1 MDDPESNSS
10 APATEDTA
18 PPTPSP
24 AASGDDDTGG
34 GAASGPGTEDSG
46 AASGP
51 GTEDSGV
58 PANVPASSS
67 SQPAATL
74 TPAPNVVR
82 PKRGGIAGMMD
93 SIADELAG
101 PGSVHTDNQGNEY
114 INRKGQWLQIAGEA
128 LRGAAAGA
136 AVAQGPG
143 GAWRGAA
150 AGIKAGDEMA
160 QQRQQQQA
168 QQTQQTRQ
176 AQQDKFNA
184 IKLKHDLAAKDFEL
198 SRMQVKANED
208 DIKFSQ
214 EQVDREQ
221 KLGSADLGV
230 YKDEADLARVKAAH
244 PDFWKSVYQNN
255 IVAIPEIGPDGKRS
269 GIHVFLRTPGTGSQ
283 LADPGT
289 PIKIFTPGKTPDE
302 APTLVDQV
310 PTVPMTHDMV
320 DAYNASAQ
328 NKLKQWHIDQNA
340 EAYKQQQTQT
350 SEAEE
355 EAHRATAGKENAEA
369 GKIRKETGNLPNPAS
384 TAAAAAGKTGEEYL
398 ATLPNDQAALVR
410 DIGTGKAA
418 PERISYLLGRGQ
430 SKGSEQIMAQVAAAY
445 PDLDTSKLAAYP
457 KTYQDYTSGKTAQ
470 ALNSGATV
478 LQHLDKL
485 SALNTVASH
494 IPHTPDYTAYKNQV
508 DTLAPE
514 LAKFYGHSTNDSINS
529 YKDTLLSQL
538 PGNRQAAIATQAAS
552 MGKKIDSYEQ
562 QWRNAAPSAAYEAPM
577 PGMSDAAKMA
587 RGRLDPEYGAKL
599 FSVSRWQRANPQ
611 GDPRA
616 AQAAAKQ
623 KGLEVI
629 Q

>member
-10 APATEDTA
+10 ATATEDTA

-34 GAASGPGTEDSG
+34 G

-93 SIADELAG
+93 SIADEMAG

-168 QQTQQTRQ
+168 QQTQETRQ

-214 EQVDREQ
+214 EQQDRERS
-221 KLGSADLGV
+221 LGSADLGV
-230 YKDEADLARVKAAH
+230 YKDEADLARVKEAH

-255 IVAIPEIGPDGKRS
+255 VVSVPDIGPDGQRR
-269 GIHVFLRTPGTGSQ
+269 GIHLFLRTPGVGSQ

-289 PIKIFTPGKTPDE
+289 PIKIYTPGKTPDDE
-302 APTLVDQV
+302 PALVDQV
-310 PTVPMTHDMV
+310 PTVPMTHDQV

-355 EAHRATAGKENAEA
+355 EAHRATARHTNCGNRA
-369 GKIRKETGNLPNPAS
+369 TGGGR
-384 TAAAAAGKTGEEYL
+384 AAKSGGRVHGGRGGGQ
-398 ATLPNDQAALVR
+398 DR
-410 DIGTGKAA
+410 G
-418 PERISYLLGRGQ
+418 RISGY
-430 SKGSEQIMAQVAAAY
+430 
-445 PDLDTSKLAAYP
+445 
-457 KTYQDYTSGKTAQ
+457 
-470 ALNSGATV
+470 
-478 LQHLDKL
+478 
-485 SALNTVASH
+485 
-494 IPHTPDYTAYKNQV
+494 
-508 DTLAPE
+508 
-514 LAKFYGHSTNDSINS
+514 
-529 YKDTLLSQL
+529 
-538 PGNRQAAIATQAAS
+538 
-552 MGKKIDSYEQ
+552 
-562 QWRNAAPSAAYEAPM
+562 
-577 PGMSDAAKMA
+577 
-587 RGRLDPEYGAKL
+587 
-599 FSVSRWQRANPQ
+599 
-611 GDPRA
+611 A
-616 AQAAAKQ
+616 AQRSGGAGARYWHRESGSGTNFISAGPGTIQ
-623 KGLEVI
+623 KLGTNHGPGGGGLS
-629 Q
+629 

>member
-1 MDDPESNSS
+1 MDDDAAVA
-10 APATEDTA
+10 APDTENTP
-18 PPTPSP
+18 PPTPSADASGADDAA
-24 AASGDDDTGG
+24 AAS
-34 GAASGPGTEDSG
+34 DSG
-46 AASGP
+46 DQASAEAQSPEP
-51 GTEDSGV
+51 GAQPAV
-58 PANVPASSS
+58 PPNVPASSS

-82 PKRGGIAGMMD
+82 PRRGGIAGVMD
-93 SIADELAG
+93 DIADSLAG

-114 INRKGQWLQIAGEA
+114 INRKGQWLKIAGEA

-160 QQRQQQQA
+160 EQEQKQQA
-168 QQTQQTRQ
+168 QQTQEQRQ

-184 IKLKHDLAAKDFEL
+184 IKLKHDMAAKDFEL
-198 SRMQVKANED
+198 SRMQVKANQD

-214 EQVDREQ
+214 EQIDREQ

-230 YKDEADLARVKAAH
+230 YKDEAELAKVKEQH

-255 IVAIPEIGPDGKRS
+255 IVAIPEIGPDGKRA

-289 PIKIFTPGKTPDE
+289 PIKIFTPGKTPDAE
-302 APTLVDQV
+302 PTLTDQV

-320 DAYNASAQ
+320 DAYNNAAQ
-328 NKLKQWHIDQNA
+328 NKYKQWHVDNNA

-418 PERISYLLGRGQ
+418 PERIAYLLGRGQ
-430 SKGSEQIMAQVAAAY
+430 SKGSEQVMAQVAAAY

-457 KTYQDYTSGKTAQ
+457 KTYQDYTSGKTAT

-485 SALNTVASH
+485 QGLNTVESH

-514 LAKFYGHSTNDSINS
+514 LAKFYGHSTDADIKS
-529 YKDTLLSQL
+529 YKDTLMSQL
-538 PGNRQAAIATQAAS
+538 PGNRKAAIDTQAAS
-552 MGKKIDSYEQ
+552 MGKKLDNYEQ

-577 PGMSDAAKMA
+577 PGMSDAAKLA

-599 FSVSRWQRANPQ
+599 FSVGRWQKANPG
-611 GDPRA
+611 GDAKA

-623 KGLEVI
+623 RGLEVI